1 MTNEDL
7 IKILKENQ
15 YNKTYLQLTGMINYN
30 LEIDK
35 FEVIETKNAI
45 TIKNNLTSITLKLN
59 QLMKI
64 QQIDEKN
71 LILIFDQLQ
80 KIAIRID

>member
-15 YNKTYLQLTGMINYN
+15 YNKIYLQLTGMINYN

-35 FEVIETKNAI
+35 FEVIETKNSI